1 MEKRIAE
8 VYHQETKYAEREM
21 GKHEKRLDLRQQPLS
36 YKEYHSE
43 KGFDLTPYL
52 PFQNNPFTGEP
63 IGPIAKLAE
72 EVPIERTTLSRLLYF
87 TNGVTGILRY
97 PNGQSLLLRA
107 APTAGGLYPTEI
119 YLAVRNC
126 SYLES
131 GIYNFQVKDHS
142 LVLAWEGDYWNAF
155 EKYCMGH
162 EAIGQSN
169 FLIFLTAVYER
180 SAWRYSERA
189 YRRILLDTGHVLGN
203 LVAYAPQEGLTPC
216 PIGGFF
222 DASLNSLLYLDKS
235 KEGVLAVVALPQTDG
250 IEKTQVRPDSA
261 VASRSSTLGIADS
274 EMLQL
279 ALHRASSILEGQG
292 ALREDKVES
301 KPIRLESTLPF
312 YSESTKTETK
322 IIFRDTPISWPEGV
336 GQTILTR
343 RSSRGFT
350 GEAFLQEEVSSILEY
365 AYLPM
370 TALQQG
376 LASSLASPPPLAKPM
391 EPPLPSFFFAPSL
404 LTTTLVVQKVVGLSE
419 GIYQYDPKEKAAS
432 LMRPGD
438 FRAQTSHFCLG
449 QDLAKNAAALVIH
462 LAHFPTA
469 LEQYGDRAY
478 RYLHLDAGH
487 IGERMNLAA
496 IQMGLGV
503 SGIGGFYDDEV
514 NALLGLS
521 LDWIVVYITTLGRP

>member
-21 GKHEKRLDLRQQPLS
+21 GKHQTRLDLHQQPAS

-43 KGFDLTPYL
+43 KRFDLTPYL
-52 PFQNNPFTGEP
+52 PFQNNPFTGQ
-63 IGPIAKLAE
+63 PIA
-72 EVPIERTTLSRLLYF
+72 PIVKRKEDAPMDRAKLSRLLYF

-131 GIYNFQVKDHS
+131 GIYNFQVKDHA

-162 EAIGQSN
+162 EIIGQSN
-169 FLIFLTAVYER
+169 FLMLLTAVYER

-203 LVAYAPQEGLTPC
+203 LTAYASYEGVTPC
-216 PIGGFF
+216 PIAGFF
-222 DASLNSLLYLDKS
+222 DASLNALLYLDQS
-235 KEGVLAVVALPQTDG
+235 KEGVLAVVALPQSNS
-250 IEKTQVRPDSA
+250 IEDTNVRPCSA
-261 VASRSSTLGIADS
+261 VASRSSPRSRADS

-279 ALHRASSILEGQG
+279 ALHRASSILEEGG
-292 ALREDKVES
+292 MSPANSVGICS
-301 KPIRLESTLPF
+301 RLSDHVPPLAMETG
-312 YSESTKTETK
+312 TK
-322 IIFRDTPISWPEGV
+322 IIFQNVPLPWPEGV
-336 GQTILTR
+336 GQTILNR
-343 RSSRGFT
+343 RSTREYT
-350 GEAFLQEEVSSILEY
+350 GEGFLQEELSSILEY
-365 AYLPM
+365 GYQPM
-370 TALQQG
+370 TAT
-376 LASSLASPPPLAKPM
+376 
-391 EPPLPSFFFAPSL
+391 PSFFFAPRL
-404 LTTTLVVQKVVGLSE
+404 LTTVLVVQKVVGLSE
-419 GIYQYDPKEKAAS
+419 GIYQYDPKEKSVS
-432 LMRPGD
+432 LLRSGD
-438 FRAQTSHFCLG
+438 FRKQTTHFSLG
-449 QDLAKNAAALVIH
+449 QDLAKHAAALVIH

-469 LEQYGDRAY
+469 LNQYGDRAY

-487 IGERMNLAA
+487 IGERINLAA

>member
-8 VYHQETKYAEREM
+8 IYHQETKYAEREM
-21 GKHEKRLDLRQQPLS
+21 GKHEKRLDLRQQPVLF
-36 YKEYHSE
+36 KEYHGE
-43 KGFDLTPYL
+43 KRFDLIPYL

-63 IGPIAKLAE
+63 MAPIEKLKE
-72 EVPIERTTLSRLLYF
+72 EVPMERAKLSRLLYF
-87 TNGVTGILRY
+87 TNGVTGVLRY

-119 YLAVRNC
+119 YVAVRNC

-131 GIYNFQVKDHS
+131 GIYNFQVNDHS

-169 FLIFLTAVYER
+169 FLILLTAVYER
-180 SAWRYSERA
+180 STWRYSERA

-203 LVAYAPQEGLTPC
+203 LTAYAPQEGLTPV
-216 PIGGFF
+216 PIAGFF

-235 KEGVLAVVALPQTDG
+235 KEGVLAVVALPQG
-250 IEKTQVRPDSA
+250 NVQVRPDSA
-261 VASRSSTLGIADS
+261 VASQYSTHGTADS

-279 ALHRASSILEGQG
+279 ALHRASSILEGQPIEVG
-292 ALREDKVES
+292 AIHELPQQNTGTKV
-301 KPIRLESTLPF
+301 
-312 YSESTKTETK
+312 
-322 IIFRDTPISWPEGV
+322 IFQDTPILWPEGV
-336 GQTILTR
+336 GQTILNR
-343 RSSRGFT
+343 RSTRGFT
-350 GEAFLQEEVSSILEY
+350 GEAFLQEELSSILEY
-365 AYLPM
+365 SY
-370 TALQQG
+370 
-376 LASSLASPPPLAKPM
+376 S
-391 EPPLPSFFFAPSL
+391 PSFFFAPSL
-404 LTTTLVVQKVVGLSE
+404 LTTTLIVQKVVGLAE
-419 GIYQYDPKEKAAS
+419 GIYQYDPKDKAVS
-432 LMRPGD
+432 LIRSGD
-438 FRAQTSHFCLG
+438 FRAQTTHFCLG
-449 QDLAKNAAALVIH
+449 QELAKNSAALVIH

-478 RYLHLDAGH
+478 RYLHMDAGH

>member
-1 MEKRIAE
+1 MEHKRIAE

-43 KGFDLTPYL
+43 KKFDLIPYL
-52 PFQNNPFTGEP
+52 PFHSNPFTGEP
-63 IGPIAKLAE
+63 LGPITKLSE
-72 EVPIERTTLSRLLYF
+72 EIPLTREQLSRLLYF
-87 TNGVTGILRY
+87 TNGVTGIVRY
-97 PNGQSLLLRA
+97 SSGQSLLLRA

-131 GIYNFQVKDHS
+131 GIYNFQVKDHA
-142 LVLAWEGDYWNAF
+142 LVLAWEGNYWSAF

-162 EAIGQSN
+162 EAIAQSH
-169 FLIFLTAVYER
+169 FLILLTAVYQR
-180 SAWRYSERA
+180 STWRYSERA

-203 LVAYAPQEGLTPC
+203 LAAYASCEGITAY
-216 PIGGFF
+216 PIAGFF
-222 DASLNSLLYLDKS
+222 DASLNALLYLNKA
-235 KEGVLAVVALPQTDG
+235 KEGVLAVVALPQSDA
-250 IEKTQVRPDSA
+250 IENAKVRSCSA
-261 VASRSSTLGIADS
+261 VASRSATQGTADS

-279 ALHRASSILEGQG
+279 ALHRASSILEEDRVENFQSPRDQTSPFCM
-292 ALREDKVES
+292 ALETMKQ
-301 KPIRLESTLPF
+301 KPV
-312 YSESTKTETK
+312 K
-322 IIFRDTPISWPEGV
+322 IDFQTAPISWPEGL

-343 RSSRGFT
+343 RSTRGYT
-350 GEAFLQEEVSSILEY
+350 GEAFLQDELSAILEY
-365 AYLPM
+365 GYQPLV
-370 TALQQG
+370 
-376 LASSLASPPPLAKPM
+376 ASPSL
-391 EPPLPSFFFAPSL
+391 FFTPSL

-419 GIYQYDPKEKAAS
+419 GVYYYDPNDKAAF
-432 LMRPGD
+432 LVRPGD
-438 FRAQTSHFCLG
+438 FRDQTSHFCLG
-449 QDLAKNAAALVIH
+449 QDLANNAAALVIH

-469 LEQYGDRAY
+469 LDQYGDRAY

-496 IQMGLGV
+496 IRMGLGV

-514 NALLGLS
+514 NSLLNLS

>member
-1 MEKRIAE
+1 MEQKRVAE

-43 KGFDLTPYL
+43 KRFDLIPYL

-63 IGPIAKLAE
+63 IAPITKLAE
-72 EVPIERTTLSRLLYF
+72 EGPLTRATLSRLLYF

-119 YLAVRNC
+119 YVAVRNC
-126 SYLES
+126 SYLAS

-162 EAIGQSN
+162 EAIPQSN
-169 FLIFLTAVYER
+169 CLILLAAVYER

-203 LVAYAPQEGLTPC
+203 LTAYAPQEGLTPC
-216 PIGGFF
+216 PIAGFF

-235 KEGVLAVVALPQTDG
+235 KEGVLAVVALPKNDS
-250 IEKTQVRPDSA
+250 IEKVKVRPDSA
-261 VASRSSTLGIADS
+261 GASRSSTRGTTDS

-279 ALHRASSILEGQG
+279 ALHRASSILE
-292 ALREDKVES
+292 EDRVEGKLILS
-301 KPIRLESTLPF
+301 ENNSPF
-312 YSESTKTETK
+312 YRVSEVEKTAAK
-322 IIFRDTPISWPEGV
+322 IVFNDTPISWPEGV
-336 GQTILTR
+336 GQTILNR
-343 RSSRGFT
+343 RSTRGFT
-350 GEAFLQEEVSSILEY
+350 GEAFLQEELSSILEY
-365 AYLPM
+365 AYQPI
-370 TALQQG
+370 TVT
-376 LASSLASPPPLAKPM
+376 
-391 EPPLPSFFFAPSL
+391 PSFFFTPSL
-404 LTTTLVVQKVVGLSE
+404 LTTSLVVQKVVGLSE
-419 GIYQYDPKEKAAS
+419 GVYHYHPKDKTAT
-432 LMRPGD
+432 LVRPGD
-438 FRAQTSHFCLG
+438 FRNQTSHFCLG
-449 QDLAKNAAALVIH
+449 QDLASNAAALVIH
-462 LAHFPTA
+462 LAHLPTA

-514 NALLGLS
+514 NSLLRLS